1 MAACRAVPTTPTAR
15 SQRRLGGRTRVVATS
30 PAGTELEVGDTGDRI
45 AIAALPDPV
54 HAGRVA
60 RTLDRVLWQ
69 RLEVSGSGATGVVVG
84 TRHRRPVHV
93 RVAGSIALGLLEAGV
108 PTVTRR
114 AEGAR

>member
-1 MAACRAVPTTPTAR
+1 M
-15 SQRRLGGRTRVVATS
+15 VATS
-30 PAGTELEVGDTGDRI
+30 PAGTDLEVGDTGERI
-45 AIAALPDPV
+45 AVAALPDPV

-69 RLEVSGSGATGVVVG
+69 RLEVSDTGAAGVVVG

-93 RVAGSIALGLLEAGV
+93 RVSGSIALGLLEAGV

-114 AEGAR
+114 VGVQR

>member
-1 MAACRAVPTTPTAR
+1 MV
-15 SQRRLGGRTRVVATS
+15 STS
-30 PAGTELEVGDTGDRI
+30 PAGTELEVGDTLERI

-69 RLEVSGSGATGVVVG
+69 RLEVCGSGATGIVVG

-93 RVAGSIALGLLEAGV
+93 RVGGSAALGLLEAGV

-114 AEGAR
+114 VEVQR

>member
-1 MAACRAVPTTPTAR
+1 MPAIRADR
-15 SQRRLGGRTRVVATS
+15 SKPRLGGRTRVVSTS
-30 PAGTELEVGDTGDRI
+30 PAGTELEVGDTLDRI
-45 AIAALPDPV
+45 AVAALPDPV

-84 TRHRRPVHV
+84 TRHRRPVHL
-93 RVAGSIALGLLEAGV
+93 RVAGSVALGLLEAGV

-114 AEGAR
+114 VEAAR